1 VGGHRELASGTLT
14 FLFTDL
20 EGSSQLWERFP
31 NAMTPAL
38 ARHDAILR
46 TAVEAWDGQVIKTT
60 GDGLMAIFSSVT
72 AAVQACITA
81 QRGLREEPWA
91 DTGDLRV
98 RMGLHSG
105 EAETRVGDY
114 FGPTVNR
121 AARIMSVGHGSQVL
135 LSAATAAL
143 LMDQLPDQVTLQ
155 DLGEQRL
162 KDLGRPERVFQLV
175 HPDLLHDFPPLATL
189 NSRPNNLPIQASTFV
204 GRDAELEHVRVRLND
219 DHVRLLT
226 LTGAGGTGK
235 TRLALRAAA
244 EQIDKFSDGVFFVDL
259 SAVRDAQS
267 LLAVTA
273 RTIGVSETSDPTL
286 LEDVKSWMRNQH
298 VLLVLDNFEQITAA
312 APTLVDL
319 LGECRGLRM
328 LVTSREALH
337 VRGEHLF
344 AVPPL
349 SLPASG
355 PGDRSAAALGRYEAV
370 QLFVDRAQEVKP
382 DFQLSDTNAAVVAD
396 ICRRLDG
403 LPLAIELAT
412 ARLRLF
418 TLEALRQRLDTR
430 LKVLTSGARDLP
442 ARQQTLRATIE
453 WSYQLLD
460 ATEQRLLDLLS
471 VFAGA
476 EFEAIEVVAANV
488 GQVTETGT
496 DVMNGLAS
504 LLDKSLIRQD
514 DEGKAEPRLIMLE
527 TIKEFA
533 AERLNEQAE
542 FHASAGRAHA
552 NYFADFAHR
561 QFQQANGQL
570 SEAALGTMAA
580 EIDNLH
586 LAWRYWVG
594 ERDLDRLNTM
604 VDGLWFLYD
613 AHGWYHAAIE
623 LITDLLDIL
632 STQPSTPER
641 VTQEIT
647 LRTGLSRALLATQ
660 GYTPEVEEAL
670 RQAAELFEGRD
681 VPQLFPVLRSLAS
694 FYNYTGEHEKSAQV
708 GREIVRL
715 ANQEHDTSMLADGY
729 FLMGANVGFLG
740 DLHAGLEHLDKAI
753 ASFRSGPY
761 RTHPFRLGGN
771 PGVASLTSSAF
782 FLWTLGY
789 PDSAVQRAQ
798 QAVALANELE
808 HPFTLA
814 YGLYHAGFLHLWRRE
829 SDIVAEH
836 AVKVLEVAEDHDFQ
850 IWRALGNVLLG
861 AAKTGL
867 GQADEGLA
875 QLQEGVN
882 LYRGLK
888 TPPVFWPLLLMLY
901 AGAQG
906 QAGRPADGL
915 DLLDEAFKATENSS
929 GMALV
934 PEFLLLKGELLL
946 ALADGTRESPESCF
960 QQALDIATDLDAKML
975 QLRSAVR
982 LCRLRPDDHGREE
995 ISLLRSI
1002 YDTFTEGFTTA
1013 DLSEARA
1020 LLADR

>member
-1 VGGHRELASGTLT
+1 VSGHREPASGTLT

-31 NAMTPAL
+31 QAMTPAL

-46 TAVEAWDGQVIKTT
+46 AAVEAWDGQVIKTT

-72 AAVQACITA
+72 AAIQACIAA

-121 AARIMSVGHGSQVL
+121 AARIMSAGHGGQVL

-143 LMDQLPDQVTLQ
+143 LMDQLPDQVALL
-155 DLGEQRL
+155 DLGEHRL

-175 HPDLLHDFPPLATL
+175 HPDLLPDFPPLATL

-204 GRDAELEHVRVRLND
+204 GRDAELAHVRARLND
-219 DHVRLLT
+219 DNVRLLT

-235 TRLALRAAA
+235 TRLALRVAA
-244 EQIDKFSDGVFFVDL
+244 EQIDRFTDGVYFVDL
-259 SAVRDAQS
+259 SAARDQQS
-267 LLAVTA
+267 LLAVIA
-273 RTIGVSETSDPTL
+273 RTIGVSETSEPTL

-312 APTLVDL
+312 APILVDL
-319 LGECRGLRM
+319 LGECGGLRM

-355 PGDRSAAALGRYEAV
+355 PENRSATALGRYEAV

-382 DFQLSDTNAAVVAD
+382 DFQLSDTNAPVVAD

-418 TLEALRQRLDTR
+418 TLEALRSRLDTR

-460 ATEQRLLDLLS
+460 PTEQRLLDLLS

-476 EFEAIEVVAANV
+476 GFDAIEMVAANV
-488 GQVTETGT
+488 GQVIEPGT

-514 DEGKAEPRLIMLE
+514 DEGKAEPRLVMLE

-533 AERLNEQAE
+533 AERLNERAE
-542 FHASAGRAHA
+542 FHASARRAHA

-561 QFQQANGQL
+561 QFEHADGQL
-570 SEAALGTMAA
+570 SEAGLGAMAA
-580 EIDNLH
+580 EIDNLR
-586 LAWRYWVG
+586 LAWRYWAA
-594 ERDLDRLNTM
+594 ERDLDRLYPL
-604 VDGLWFLYD
+604 VDSLWSFYD

-623 LITDLLDIL
+623 VISNLLDIL
-632 STQPSTPER
+632 STQSSTPER
-641 VTQEIT
+641 VTQEMT
-647 LRTGLSRALLATQ
+647 LRTGLARALLATR
-660 GYTPEVEEAL
+660 GYTPEVEEEL
-670 RQAAELFEGRD
+670 RRAVALFEGGD
-681 VPQLFPVLRSLAS
+681 VPRLFPVLRSLAS

-715 ANQEHDTSMLADGY
+715 ANQERDTSMLVVGH
-729 FLMGANVGFLG
+729 LLVGANVGFLG
-740 DLHAGLEHLDKAI
+740 DLHAGLEHLDKGI
-753 ASFRSGPY
+753 AAFRSGPY
-761 RTHPFRLGGN
+761 RTHPFRLGNN
-771 PGVASLTSSAF
+771 PGVASLTTSAF
-782 FLWTLGY
+782 FLWILGL

-798 QAVALANELE
+798 EAVALAKELE

-814 YGLYHAGFLHLWRRE
+814 YALYHSGFLHLWRRE
-829 SDIVAEH
+829 SDIVADH
-836 AVKVLEVAEDHDFQ
+836 AAAVLKVAEDHDLE

-867 GQADEGLA
+867 GRAEEGLA

-882 LYRGLK
+882 LYRGLR
-888 TPPVFWPLLLMLY
+888 TPPVFWPLLLLFY
-901 AGAQG
+901 AGAQA
-906 QAGRPADGL
+906 QAGRPAEGL
-915 DLLDEAFKATENSS
+915 ALLDEAFGATDKSA
-929 GMALV
+929 GIALV
-934 PEFLLLKGELLL
+934 PEFQLLRGDLLL

-960 QQALDIATDLDAKML
+960 QQALDIATDMDAKMI
-975 QLRSAVR
+975 QLRAAVR
-982 LCRLRPDDHGREE
+982 LCRLRPNDHGREE
-995 ISLLRSI
+995 NRLLRSI

-1013 DLSEARA
+1013 DLSEARD
-1020 LLADR
+1020 LLAGS